1 MQLGKISIESMLCHV
16 SWSLIRISVFFHYVE
31 PPGENWFENGHNN
44 NYAKSHS
51 ETHLYLHD
59 DLYTQ
64 F

>member
-1 MQLGKISIESMLCHV
+1 MSCVLESDQDF
-16 SWSLIRISVFFHYVE
+16 SFFHYVE